1 METIE
6 VQGKSLDEAKRT
18 AAERLGVDIERIAA
32 EVLEESKGLFGKAV
46 VKIRATVQ
54 EVAAKSKG
62 RSPKAERASEPEPE
76 PAPEP
81 APKPKRTAKPKP
93 EPAKPVR
100 ATTKAAEPAVIPSDE
115 VEDDEAEREE
125 VVATDED
132 AGDLAEIVNEI
143 LELSDLKA
151 TVKPTGLNGRYV
163 NLELDGKDV
172 AYIVGKH
179 GEVLNAFQ
187 YLVNVIAARQLEN
200 GVRVTLDG
208 NNYRRRREE
217 ALCNLAVQI
226 AEQVRSRGEEAVLDA
241 LPAFERRIVHKALS
255 EFDGVSTYSEGEEP
269 NRRVVIAPEE

>member
-18 AAERLGVDIERIAA
+18 AAEKLGVEVERIAA

-46 VKIRATVQ
+46 VKIRATVR
-54 EVAAKSKG
+54 EVATKAKGKA
-62 RSPKAERASEPEPE
+62 PKAEAAPAPEPE
-76 PAPEP
+76 PQPE
-81 APKPKRTAKPKP
+81 AKPKRPAKPKP
-93 EPAKPVR
+93 ETAKPAKASAKIEEPE
-100 ATTKAAEPAVIPSDE
+100 TTAS
-115 VEDDEAEREE
+115 EDLEEEDGEQEE
-125 VVATDED
+125 VIATDED
-132 AGDLAEIVNEI
+132 AAEMAEIVNEI

-151 TVKPTGLNGRYV
+151 SVKPTGLNGRYV

-187 YLVNVIAARQLEN
+187 YLVNVIAARQLDS

-226 AEQVRSRGEEAVLDA
+226 AEQVRARGEEAVLDA
-241 LPAFERRIVHKALS
+241 LPAFERRIVHKALA
-255 EFDGVSTYSEGEEP
+255 EFDGVTTYSEGEEP

>member
-62 RSPKAERASEPEPE
+62 RSPKAERASEPEP
-76 PAPEP
+76 APEL

-115 VEDDEAEREE
+115 VEDDEAEQEE

>member
-18 AAERLGVDIERIAA
+18 AAEKLGVEIDRIAA

-46 VKIRATVQ
+46 VRIRASVQ
-54 EVAAKSKG
+54 EIVAKPKG
-62 RSPKAERASEPEPE
+62 RAPKAEKSPEPASEPEP
-76 PAPEP
+76 
-81 APKPKRTAKPKP
+81 KPKRVAKPKP
-93 EPAKPVR
+93 EPAKPAR
-100 ATTKAAEPAVIPSDE
+100 AVKKAPEPTVVPSEDG
-115 VEDDEAEREE
+115 EDDEVEREE